1 MPRSTAKT
9 QGRNR
14 VAAAPE
20 GLRIEQTVAQ
30 HGIARATACA

>member
-1 MPRSTAKT
+1 
-9 QGRNR
+9 